1 MNPEKKRLK
10 LTHKK
15 TLVNSDLP
23 IVTDYSSLTRGMELH
38 GFVDHIAKFGLI
50 IRFYN
55 GVRGLAPTSHL
66 GYPFSLLSC
75 LFFPAISLWHEIIK
89 LL

>member
-1 MNPEKKRLK
+1 MLNVNPEKKRLK

-23 IVTDYSSLTRGMELH
+23 IITDYHTVARGMKLH
-38 GFVDHIAKFGLI
+38 GFVDHIGEFGLI

-55 GVRGLAPTSHL
+55 GVKGLAPL
-66 GYPFSLLSC
+66 NRLEYVFA
-75 LFFPAISLWHEIIK
+75 FFYNNPHFHYHSYAQIS
-89 LL
+89 